1 MNETELALLL
11 RQGANYRR
19 QVPNGTGNLLF
30 SADFLHILLVI
41 LLARTAAGKI
51 GDAKKL
57 LRNLTS
63 QTDRERILTE
73 LFRDLREETQIS
85 FEALVTLISLTNPAL
100 K

>member
-1 MNETELALLL
+1 MELALLL
-11 RQGANYRR
+11 CQGANYRR

-30 SADFLHILLVI
+30 SADFLHILLAI

-57 LRNLTS
+57 LRNFTS

-73 LFRDLREETQIS
+73 PFKDLREETQIS
-85 FEALVTLISLTNPAL
+85 FGVLLTLISLTNPAL